1 MDWQDELRRL
11 DKELSEGEISA
22 QEYRRMRDELLAEA
36 SAPAQGRGSLWSA
49 ARPEVTPEPA
59 PPPPA
64 MSAPPAAPARPPAAP
79 PVPAAPVSVPLP
91 AQTSPDAEDTQ
102 VVADTTVVVE
112 ENVAQ
117 GKASPVGQTGSQNAA
132 HNEPTIAPVS
142 HALAPSDDPDRTA
155 TVEADTVQTADSAR
169 QAAQQQAAQ
178 QQAAQQAA
186 QQQAAQQ
193 QAAQQQAA
201 GQAAAQQPAER
212 TEDPHDEKVPTFPPR
227 PADRPIPQAPPL
239 PAPAPWTGQVLGEE
253 VFADAKPY
261 SNTRRAATMAL
272 SIIVALAVVGGVVW
286 YLAFRNDD
294 APAAQSSQDPP
305 ASQQPQSQPSSQPP
319 PSQPPSADVPSNL
332 GDAVAPLPGVADK
345 NSGTI
350 TAARAGQLKQIAPL
364 EVKAANDNGVTDVI
378 FRGSTHG
385 TFGNALL
392 VFTTPDAK
400 SASNLAAAET
410 KYLKDTGFTE
420 GEQLRDGI
428 PVLEWTGGG
437 ATVYRVVYTTGKYTV
452 RFGVAQR
459 DANPDDL
466 RKELEAVA
474 DTILA
479 VLPG

>member
-11 DKELSEGEISA
+11 DRQLSEGEISA

-49 ARPEVTPEPA
+49 ARPEGPTEPA
-59 PPPPA
+59 PPPPPPA
-64 MSAPPAAPARPPAAP
+64 VAAPPAAPPQPPPAP
-79 PVPAAPVSVPLP
+79 PAAPVSVPLP

-112 ENVAQ
+112 ESVAQ
-117 GKASPVGQTGSQNAA
+117 GRSPVDQGAA
-132 HNEPTIAPVS
+132 AVHSEPTIAPVS
-142 HALAPSDDPDRTA
+142 HAMGPAEDPDLTATVEADPDRTA
-155 TVEADTVQTADSAR
+155 TVEADTVETAD
-169 QAAQQQAAQ
+169 QAANAPTESTGARTE
-178 QQAAQQAA
+178 
-186 QQQAAQQ
+186 
-193 QAAQQQAA
+193 
-201 GQAAAQQPAER
+201 ER
-212 TEDPHDEKVPTFPPR
+212 TEEKPQQKVPTFPPR
-227 PADRPIPQAPPL
+227 PADRPAPTAPPL

-253 VFADAKPY
+253 VFANAKPY
-261 SNTRRAATMAL
+261 SSSRRAATILL
-272 SIIVALAVVGGVVW
+272 SVVIALAVVGGAVW

-294 APAAQSSQDPP
+294 APAAQAPQDPP
-305 ASQQPQSQPSSQPP
+305 ASQQPQNPPSSDKPS
-319 PSQPPSADVPSNL
+319 PSQPPTSDVPANL
-332 GDAVAPLPGVADK
+332 GDAVGPLPGVADK

-350 TAARAGQLKQIAPL
+350 TATRAGRLKLIAPQ
-364 EVKAANDNGVTDVI
+364 EVKAANNNGVTDVI

-392 VFTTPDAK
+392 VFTTPDGAA
-400 SASNLAAAET
+400 ASKLAAAET
-410 KYLKDTGFTE
+410 RYLRNNGFTE
-420 GEQLRDGI
+420 GEQLSDGI
-428 PVLEWTGGG
+428 PVLERTDGG

-459 DANPDDL
+459 DADPAAL